1 MLTYI
6 KFFLGVLGCVLILP
20 FFCNKG
26 LEQVFVWIELEEVC
40 SAGSLIASARI
51 RSLDEGTNKTEEIAQ
66 VTKGINAIIG
76 NRFVILLMLF
86 LFWLINMPVL

>member
-1 MLTYI
+1 
-6 KFFLGVLGCVLILP
+6 LGVLGCVLILP
-20 FFCNKG
+20 LFFCNKG
-26 LEQVFVWIELEEVC
+26 PEQVFVWIELEEVC

>member
-1 MLTYI
+1 MCLDLA
-6 KFFLGVLGCVLILP
+6 F

-26 LEQVFVWIELEEVC
+26 PEQVFVWIELEEVC

>member
-1 MLTYI
+1 LP
-6 KFFLGVLGCVLILP
+6 VP

-66 VTKGINAIIG
+66 VTKE
-76 NRFVILLMLF
+76 
-86 LFWLINMPVL
+86 

>member
-1 MLTYI
+1 M
-6 KFFLGVLGCVLILP
+6 K
-20 FFCNKG
+20 
-26 LEQVFVWIELEEVC
+26 
-40 SAGSLIASARI
+40 
-51 RSLDEGTNKTEEIAQ
+51 SLDEGTNKTEEIAQ